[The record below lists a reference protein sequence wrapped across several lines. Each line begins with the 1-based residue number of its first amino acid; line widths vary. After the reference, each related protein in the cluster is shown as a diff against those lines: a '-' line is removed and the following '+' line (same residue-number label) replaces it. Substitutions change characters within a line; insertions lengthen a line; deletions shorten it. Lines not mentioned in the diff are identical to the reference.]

1 MVLSSFSTKVM
12 AVPNLSTAIANEF
25 LKKPGALGQL
35 TQMQLQ
41 KLTYIA
47 HGWNLALNENRLVT
61 DELEA
66 WDYGPVF
73 PLLYD
78 HAKYFGKSPVT
89 RLITPN
95 DDNKVAFFVSDAS
108 ERAAPYEARLTDSE
122 AEILSRVWDRYK
134 SYSAFTLSDLTHKPG
149 TPWYE
154 TYFGRGKNAV
164 ISDQLIQEHYLELA
178 RSGARAA

>member
-1 MVLSSFSTKVM
+1 M
-12 AVPNLSTAIANEF
+12 PNVSMAIANEF
-25 LKKPGALGQL
+25 LKKPGALGVL

-47 HGWNLALNENRLVT
+47 HGWNLALNEKRLVT

-66 WDYGPVF
+66 WDYGPVY
-73 PLLYD
+73 PLLYN
-78 HAKYFGKSPVT
+78 HAKYFGKSPIP
-89 RLITPN
+89 RLITDR
-95 DDNKVAFFVSDAS
+95 DDDKISFFV
-108 ERAAPYEARLTDSE
+108 ERTGKPYEATLTADE
-122 AEILSRVWDRYK
+122 REIIDRVWDRYS

-164 ISDQLIQEHYLELA
+164 ISDQLITEHYLELA
-178 RSGARAA
+178 RRSARSSMNSRAAP